1 MDTLE
6 TKFTSIHQI
15 NFVMETLL
23 VVGNL
28 GASIAN
34 HRLGTEQMPPP
45 KTITSIYMAGVRTG
59 ERKLKFDTSARYKQI
74 ASYAL
79 TVNTFQK

>member
-1 MDTLE
+1 MGGKLMDTLE
-6 TKFTSIHQI
+6 TKFTFIHQI

-34 HRLGTEQMPPP
+34 HRLGTE
-45 KTITSIYMAGVRTG
+45 
-59 ERKLKFDTSARYKQI
+59 
-74 ASYAL
+74 
-79 TVNTFQK
+79 

>member
-1 MDTLE
+1 MVVVLSGDVSSVILIGAWLRTIGNIYKLIKIIGGTLMETIE
-6 TKFTSIHQI
+6 TKYKSFSKT

-34 HRLGTEQMPPP
+34 HRH
-45 KTITSIYMAGVRTG
+45 RTG
-59 ERKLKFDTSARYKQI
+59 
-74 ASYAL
+74 
-79 TVNTFQK
+79 

>member
-1 MDTLE
+1 MVVAFGCEAPSVIIISAVIRSIGNSYKLIKIMGGKLMDILE

-28 GASIAN
+28 GYQVLT
-34 HRLGTEQMPPP
+34 RL
-45 KTITSIYMAGVRTG
+45 
-59 ERKLKFDTSARYKQI
+59 
-74 ASYAL
+74 
-79 TVNTFQK
+79 

>member
-1 MDTLE
+1 MDILE
-6 TKFTSIHQI
+6 TKYNSIHQI
-15 NFVMETLL
+15 DFVMETLL

-34 HRLGTEQMPPP
+34 HRLRTEQMPPP

-59 ERKLKFDTSARYKQI
+59 ERKLKFDTSARYK
-74 ASYAL
+74 
-79 TVNTFQK
+79 KM